1 MADEIYMIKN
11 GKIKLK
17 VDISDFLIDEDASI
31 FMSTIN
37 NDEEHEDEH
46 SNHRFNRNLIFP
58 FIIYVEGSY
67 FGDSDILK
75 QKKPYVRDSTAVVE
89 DISSLFVLSR
99 EFLMSLRRS
108 FGREI

>member
-31 FMSTIN
+31 FLSTVN
-37 NDEEHEDEH
+37 NEDLHDDEH
-46 SNHRFNRNLIFP
+46 NNLQFNRDLIFP

-75 QKKPYVRDSTAVVE
+75 QKKPYLRDSTAVVE
-89 DISSLFVLSR
+89 EISSLFVLSR